1 MNAAEIV
8 RAAKAAGM
16 IIPERIKYY
25 TCPSCRSMKVYEN
38 IRARLRGSATIHT
51 RCRGCKDFVGLQL
64 VVINSWPDLITGQY
78 QTGSEFPLAA

>member
-1 MNAAEIV
+1 MYEMFRDSDPLPRAPMNAAEIV

-16 IIPERIKYY
+16 IIPERIMYY
-25 TCPSCRSMKVYEN
+25 TCSSCRLMNRS
-38 IRARLRGSATIHT
+38 
-51 RCRGCKDFVGLQL
+51 CKDFVGLQL